1 MAVDDLEIGGGI
13 VIPANELR
21 ESASRS
27 SGPGG
32 QHVNKT
38 STRVSLRWSVSGSEA
53 LGPAQRARLIDRLGA
68 RLTRAGDLVVHAE
81 GSRSRTRNREAARER
96 LAELVADLL
105 RVPRVR
111 RPSRPSRGA
120 REDRMRSKKR
130 RADVKRGRGQ
140 LPDDSG

>member
-13 VIPANELR
+13 VIPASELR

-32 QHVNKT
+32 QHVNKA
-38 STRVSLRWSVSGSEA
+38 STRVSLRWSVAGSEA

-81 GSRSRTRNREAARER
+81 GSRSRARNREAARER